1 MESIFF
7 PSVAGYPI
15 LITFDPSL
23 VFYLTA
29 EFWLS
34 WNSIAQSR
42 QEIHLG
48 TLFKNTLTT
57 KTTRISQLAAML
69 MLSNFKNTAS
79 IISPPHKSR
88 SCDGFVPLPPV
99 SAIYSCEKLQ
109 EMPAENPR
117 MFSPPIPQFPLP
129 EPHP

>member
-15 LITFDPSL
+15 LITFDPSSL

-42 QEIHLG
+42 QVTYWSAYWLVSLDHGKELQGQGPWIKS
-48 TLFKNTLTT
+48 FCVF
-57 KTTRISQLAAML
+57 LACVAVV
-69 MLSNFKNTAS
+69 N
-79 IISPPHKSR
+79 
-88 SCDGFVPLPPV
+88 
-99 SAIYSCEKLQ
+99 
-109 EMPAENPR
+109 
-117 MFSPPIPQFPLP
+117 
-129 EPHP
+129 